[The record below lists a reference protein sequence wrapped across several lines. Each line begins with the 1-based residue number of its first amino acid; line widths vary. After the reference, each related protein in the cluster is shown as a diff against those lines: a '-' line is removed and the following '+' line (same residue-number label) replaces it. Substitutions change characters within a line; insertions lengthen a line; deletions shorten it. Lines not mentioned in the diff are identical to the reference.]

1 MWTWHFLGFHI
12 LPALGIKLALLNHKW
27 STIGYEIFLNVI
39 GMSFWLLCDAY
50 ISTAHQENVDPKWF
64 SNGAFVFAVCMMHH
78 NIKCMTLAAVSA
90 QYKTTEAEHSRGCHH
105 WTQGQ
110 GTCLLTV
117 GCLIFRPSYLCFP
130 ALCSCWRYHVHWSIG
145 QAIRFFSP
153 EICVIW
159 LASTY
164 EGHIFCSLCTFAS
177 TAEYFLGCLRRW
189 SYQAHRQSWGFLKSS
204 TTKSIRFV
212 NILRS
217 WGLASSSVCYSSSVR
232 RVSKF

>member
-1 MWTWHFLGFHI
+1 
-12 LPALGIKLALLNHKW
+12 
-27 STIGYEIFLNVI
+27 
-39 GMSFWLLCDAY
+39 
-50 ISTAHQENVDPKWF
+50 
-64 SNGAFVFAVCMMHH
+64 MHH

-117 GCLIFRPSYLCFP
+117 GCLIFSYLCFP
-130 ALCSCWRYHVHWSIG
+130 ALCSWWRYHVHWSIG

-164 EGHIFCSLCTFAS
+164 EGDIFCSLCTFAS

-232 RVSKF
+232 RESRFWDEVSSSMILSMAFDVHRIYIVLTIIRVKLHLPWHLAVLKCES

>member
-27 STIGYEIFLNVI
+27 STIGYEMFLNVI
-39 GMSFWLLCDAY
+39 GRSFWLLCDAY
-50 ISTAHQENVDPKWF
+50 ISTAHQENVGPKFF

-78 NIKCMTLAAVSA
+78 NFKCMSLAAVSA
-90 QYKTTEAEHSRGCHH
+90 QYKTSKAEHSRGCHH

-110 GTCLLTV
+110 GTYLLTV

-153 EICVIW
+153 EMCYLISLNIW
-159 LASTY
+159 K
-164 EGHIFCSLCTFAS
+164 GHILFTLYICINSWVFSWLFEKVELS
-177 TAEYFLGCLRRW
+177 SPQAELRVLEVFYHKIYKVCKYPQKLGPC
-189 SYQAHRQSWGFLKSS
+189 
-204 TTKSIRFV
+204 I
-212 NILRS
+212 
-217 WGLASSSVCYSSSVR
+217 
-232 RVSKF
+232 